1 VVCLSGDTL
10 TGWTQAPGTGTLAG
24 VDESKQW
31 VEFGR
36 WLAEQREQRGLRRR
50 DAARRAKV
58 SETLWRDLET
68 GRKEAIG
75 AIRLLPNPSADVL
88 ERVAGALELPLED
101 VLARIGRPT
110 RPTRP
115 SSSPSSDSA
124 RVEDD
129 GSLLAVKLRRLSSR
143 DRALVERVVDAMIE
157 LEQDHR
163 G

>member
-1 VVCLSGDTL
+1 
-10 TGWTQAPGTGTLAG
+10 
-24 VDESKQW
+24 VDESQQW

-58 SETLWRDLET
+58 SETLWKDLET

-88 ERVAGALELPLED
+88 ERVAGALEIPVED
-101 VLARIGRPT
+101 VLARIGRTARQT
-110 RPTRP
+110 R
-115 SSSPSSDSA
+115 SSSSA
-124 RVEDD
+124 ASGTLRPEDD
-129 GSLLAVKLRRLSSR
+129 GSLLGVKLRRLSDR
-143 DRALVERVVDAMIE
+143 DRTLVEHLVDGM
-157 LEQDHR
+157 LEHEDR